1 MESGYAGDCAPPSS
15 HSDLH
20 LHKHSALTLSLHEL
34 RWPAQE
40 SRPRSHERA
49 SVFASSPS
57 TPLALPRETAT
68 ARSPPADQ
76 SRIAAGK
83 LRGSKS
89 KHPSRGSCPHTPTA
103 DLPRHKTHE

>member
-49 SVFASSPS
+49 SAVPSSPS
-57 TPLALPRETAT
+57 TPLALPLETAT

-76 SRIAAGK
+76 SHIAAGK
-83 LRGSKS
+83 LRGAKS
-89 KHPSRGSCPHTPTA
+89 EHPLLAACPHSTIA
-103 DLPRHKTHE
+103 VLLR